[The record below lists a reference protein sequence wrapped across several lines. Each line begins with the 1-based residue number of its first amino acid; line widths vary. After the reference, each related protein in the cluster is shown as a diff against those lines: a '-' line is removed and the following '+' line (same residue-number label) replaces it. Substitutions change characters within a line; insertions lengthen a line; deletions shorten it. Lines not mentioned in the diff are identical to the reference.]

1 MANVIKSFLG
11 DMPKV
16 VEFGESATKGKSG
29 KGGDVN
35 VAEFAEKSTDP
46 DRLNLHVRATELAAE
61 KRIPYE
67 QAARQLISN

>member
-1 MANVIKSFLG
+1 MFIDRARIFVQ
-11 DMPKV
+11 
-16 VEFGESATKGKSG
+16 SG

-61 KRIPYE
+61 KGIPYE